1 MTGLCWQLF
10 WAIWSKSKF
19 LIMFNIP
26 LWEWLV
32 AGNVYIV
39 TWTVVN
45 LSIRIINQL
54 RDQRQI
60 SIRMQRLAFLNSDHD
75 RAAVP
80 PLTLQHICPR
90 SHHAAVFASYWWM
103 WYDMDLLPATTWIS
117 TRKIHQRL
125 RNIPHGSRCSTVWWS
140 VSKRTSVF
148 SVAQISSNFRQTYP
162 KDQEFWSVATHAV
175 PVCDKWSSSKSMP

>member
-1 MTGLCWQLF
+1 MWGNQF

-19 LIMFNIP
+19 LIIFNLP

-32 AGNVYIV
+32 AGDVYIV
-39 TWTVVN
+39 TWMVVN

-80 PLTLQHICPR
+80 PLTLQHMSTQPPR
-90 SHHAAVFASYWWM
+90 GRFRFLLLDVVWYGSASSHEMNKHQKTNTSTPQKHSA
-103 WYDMDLLPATTWIS
+103 WIS
-117 TRKIHQRL
+117 MFYRVMVCFEENVWFFRL
-125 RNIPHGSRCSTVWWS
+125 PKFH
-140 VSKRTSVF
+140 
-148 SVAQISSNFRQTYP
+148 QISDKHTPNTKNFDP
-162 KDQEFWSVATHAV
+162 
-175 PVCDKWSSSKSMP
+175 

>member
-1 MTGLCWQLF
+1 
-10 WAIWSKSKF
+10 
-19 LIMFNIP
+19 
-26 LWEWLV
+26 
-32 AGNVYIV
+32 
-39 TWTVVN
+39 
-45 LSIRIINQL
+45 
-54 RDQRQI
+54 
-60 SIRMQRLAFLNSDHD
+60 
-75 RAAVP
+75 
-80 PLTLQHICPR
+80 
-90 SHHAAVFASYWWM
+90 M